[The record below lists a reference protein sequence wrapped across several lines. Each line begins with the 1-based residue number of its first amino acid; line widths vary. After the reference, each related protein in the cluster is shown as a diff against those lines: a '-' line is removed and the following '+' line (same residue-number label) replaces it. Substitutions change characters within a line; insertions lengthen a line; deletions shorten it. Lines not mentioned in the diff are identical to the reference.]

1 LSGVGV
7 IASVER
13 GGVIVAP
20 AFGGVWGGGGGP
32 SEVCY

>member
-1 LSGVGV
+1 LRGVGV

-20 AFGGVWGGGGGP
+20 ALGGVCGGGGP